1 MGRILENR
9 ESKKLVVI
17 ATGNAGKIKE
27 FANGMGTEHYDFRVL
42 HEVGFKEEII
52 ENGTTFAANAEI
64 KARAVASW
72 LARCGLKAMVLADDS
87 GLEVDALGG
96 APGIYT
102 ARYAG
107 VHGDDRKNYEKLLKN
122 LEGET
127 NRRARFVCALCV
139 IEPGG
144 EPRLFEGECRGTIG
158 PAPVGDKGFGYDP
171 VFIPDGHSR
180 TFAQMEIS
188 EKKSMS
194 HRGAAIKKMME
205 AI

>member
-1 MGRILENR
+1 MNN
-9 ESKKLVVI
+9 KKLVVI

-27 FANGMGTEHYDFRVL
+27 FAHGMGTDLYDFRIL
-42 HEVGFKEEII
+42 QEVGFNEEII
-52 ENGTTFAANAEI
+52 EDGISFAANAEI

-72 LARCGLKAMVLADDS
+72 LAARGLNAMILADDS
-87 GLEVDALGG
+87 GLEVEALGG

-139 IEPGG
+139 IENNG
-144 EPRLFEGECRGTIG
+144 EPRIFEGECRGSIAF
-158 PAPVGDKGFGYDP
+158 APVGEKGFGYDP
-171 VFIPDGHSR
+171 VFIPEGYSR
-180 TFAQMEIS
+180 TFAEMELS

-194 HRGAAIKKMME
+194 HRGEAIRKMMDE
-205 AI
+205 IG